1 MTLLEQIYTQLQHN
15 ELARHKEHFSQH
27 YLGKSKTWYAVQ
39 THEGRDFSVDAAIH
53 CLRTLRHAAAQH
65 SGLSSAQLHALCTAE
80 QLLVQHLSQQHSIA
94 AIC

>member
-15 ELARHKEHFSQH
+15 GLARHQEHFSQH

-39 THEGRDFSVDAAIH
+39 THEGRDFSIDAAIA
-53 CLRTLRHAAAQH
+53 CLRTVRCTATD
-65 SGLSSAQLHALCTAE
+65 SGLSAAQQLALNKAE
-80 QLLVQHLSQQHSIA
+80 QLLAQHLSQQHSIA